1 MALFAWSYMFSRF
14 SRTPNL
20 WQTDKRADRHRAM
33 AYTALAHRR
42 AIKKNDKKI
51 KENNFT
57 RSNPTNV
64 IKLNCRSDHVGRDI
78 WVYRWSNCRTRKASP
93 SVSEWAHSSKPAAL
107 HLLLVGFSL
116 PCLLIFPTFSLPFL
130 FSFFFCLPFPLLS
143 WDVVFRMWHAAR
155 PVLQR
160 LGVA

>member
-1 MALFAWSYMFSRF
+1 MALFAWSYMFIRF

-33 AYTALAHRR
+33 AYTVLAHRR
-42 AIKKNDKKI
+42 TIRKLIKNKRKQLY
-51 KENNFT
+51 T
-57 RSNPTNV
+57 QQSNKRDQ
-64 IKLNCRSDHVGRDI
+64 IKLQIWSCRQGHL
-78 WVYRWSNCRTRKASP
+78 
-93 SVSEWAHSSKPAAL
+93 SVSVIELSNEEGESVCFRMGPQQQTGCPTLAS
-107 HLLLVGFSL
+107 
-116 PCLLIFPTFSLPFL
+116 CLLIFPTFSLPFL